1 MAIRKIGQSV
11 YIMPDSVKF
20 NICAFDSKT
29 VWLAC
34 AWHTDHNPVFESGK
48 WPLLE
53 ELSTKSHLQLKLFNV
68 IKIDPRLENES
79 GRRGPA
85 WALFACAWC
94 VESRSVFGFGP
105 GLVGVEIFES
115 LVLRFK
121 NFDFYAG
128 PCVIPFF
135 PIIGQNSRLS
145 EHWGKREKSHGYTKG
160 MVLLRFEF

>member
-1 MAIRKIGQSV
+1 MK
-11 YIMPDSVKF
+11 K
-20 NICAFDSKT
+20 K
-29 VWLAC
+29 
-34 AWHTDHNPVFESGK
+34 K
-48 WPLLE
+48 
-53 ELSTKSHLQLKLFNV
+53 LSN
-68 IKIDPRLENES
+68 RLENCMVRLRLSYWSQPCVRKWAVTFAGYCLQFMSFYDSKVSTLCKMHPRRKKKS

-85 WALFACAWC
+85 WAWFACAWC

-105 GLVGVEIFES
+105 GLVGVE
-115 LVLRFK
+115 LYCCWVLRF
-121 NFDFYAG
+121 NFFNFYAG